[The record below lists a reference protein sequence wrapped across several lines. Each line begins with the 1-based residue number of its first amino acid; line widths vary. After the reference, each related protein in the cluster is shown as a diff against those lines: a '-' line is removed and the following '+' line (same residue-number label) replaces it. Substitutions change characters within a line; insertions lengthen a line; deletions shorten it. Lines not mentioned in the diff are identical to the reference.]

1 MTKPQFL
8 GRLLLWIILPVT
20 GFNVLVIALLI
31 YFGQGATPAELL
43 RGIYHAIPIM
53 LLLLAIY
60 FPVVYFYSRPIL
72 RFLDAFR
79 TKAAVTDRQV
89 QAVQEQCINLPYFLA
104 LFAFPSFAIGGGA
117 GGWIVARN
125 LGWPSDVIGYGFL
138 GGIVSGLITIPMAI
152 YAAHWVV
159 EPILQQTIALLPES
173 EAARRAG
180 VRLSLR
186 FKFNLI
192 LMVMVGAIAGYMVVL
207 GYSQTSAVLKNMARM
222 EELLPATVQADL
234 ADQIQNSLDP
244 RIRSSR
250 YFQSRMGSLKTF
262 YLTVWL
268 VGLGIALLLGI
279 AAARETTRPIRILQS
294 AAEKVRQGDYGQPLR
309 LVSNDELAELGA
321 TLNRMMGSIRGH
333 VQAMESVVE
342 SLRQGIRRLEET
354 VGTLHAISAEQATG
368 ATEQAT
374 AVEEASTV
382 AEEIVATARR
392 IAEGAGTV
400 DGIAHSTLSACR
412 DGEQKLAEARDS
424 FTGIS
429 EQVQAIGRAMQELG
443 DRFREIYL
451 GVKLMDEIS
460 DQTELLALN
469 ASLEAAGAGPAGQ
482 RFMVVAEATK
492 RLAVRA
498 AEATREIRG
507 LVGAVQAATHQSH
520 ELAEKGRERVSAG
533 AVVITEAVSA
543 LKRISSLAETTS
555 ISAGEITVSTRQQT
569 QGSEQ
574 LASSVAQVH
583 AEAQRAAAGARQIQ
597 TAITQLQSFAE
608 TLRATVEG
616 KDNSKPEST

>member
-20 GFNVLVIALLI
+20 GFNVLVIELLI
-31 YFGQGATPAELL
+31 YFGQGATPAELPL
-43 RGIYHAIPIM
+43 MLYHPIPIIVI
-53 LLLLAIY
+53 LLTIY
-60 FPVVYFYSRPIL
+60 CSIVYFYSRPIL
-72 RFLDAFR
+72 RFLDSFGA
-79 TKAAVTDRQV
+79 KAALTDRQV
-89 QAVQEQCINLPYFLA
+89 QAVQERCVNLPYFCA
-104 LFAFPSFAIGGGA
+104 LFAFPSFVIGGAA
-117 GGWIVARN
+117 GGWIIARN

-138 GGIVSGLITIPMAI
+138 GGLVAGLITVPMAI

-159 EPILQQTIALLPES
+159 EPILQQTVALLPES
-173 EAARRAG
+173 EAARLAG
-180 VRLSLR
+180 FRLSLR

-192 LMVMVGAIAGYMVVL
+192 LMVLVGAIAGYMVVL
-207 GYSQTSAVLKNMARM
+207 GYSQTHAVLKNMARM
-222 EELLPATVQADL
+222 EELLPAAVQADL

-250 YFQSRMGSLKTF
+250 FFQSRMGSLKTF

-268 VGLGIALLLGI
+268 VGLGLALLLGI

-294 AAEKVRQGDYGQPLR
+294 VAEKVRRGDYGQPLR

-321 TLNRMMGSIRGH
+321 ALNRMMGSIRGH

-342 SLRQGIRRLEET
+342 NLRQGIRRLEET
-354 VGTLHAISAEQATG
+354 VSTLHAISAEQATG

-382 AEEIVATARR
+382 AEEIVATARH

-400 DGIAHSTLSACR
+400 DGIAHSTLSACQE
-412 DGEQKLAEARDS
+412 GEQKLAEVRDG
-424 FTGIS
+424 FAGIS
-429 EQVQAIGRAMQELG
+429 EQVQAIGLAMQELE
-443 DRFREIYL
+443 DRFQEIYR
-451 GVKLMDEIS
+451 GVELMDEIS

-469 ASLEAAGAGPAGQ
+469 ASLEAAGAGAAGQ
-482 RFMVVAEATK
+482 RFKVVAEATQ

-498 AEATREIRG
+498 ADATREIRG
-507 LVGAVQAATHQSH
+507 LVETIQAATLQSH
-520 ELAEKGRERVSAG
+520 ELAEKGRERVAAG
-533 AVVITEAVSA
+533 ATVIAETVSA

-555 ISAGEITVSTRQQT
+555 RSAGEITVSTRQQT

-574 LASSVAQVH
+574 LAGSVAQVH
-583 AEAQRAAAGARQIQ
+583 AEAQRVEAGARQIQ
-597 TAITQLQSFAE
+597 AAIAELQSFAE
-608 TLRATVEG
+608 ALRETVEG
-616 KDNSKPEST
+616 KGAVRADP